1 MAFSPRQS
9 GGAWRGILTIN
20 ALIIYNMKIG
30 IIGTG
35 AIGSILAK
43 KLSGVGHQVKVTN
56 TRDMA
61 TLKEIAA
68 NLGAEAATL
77 EEVMKDVEAL
87 IFSIPFKAYK
97 DLPKNLLQGV
107 PQEVVIMDTSNYY
120 PLRDGELPGLEGK
133 TESEYISATLGRSV
147 TKVFNNILE
156 HTLQHKG
163 KATGED
169 GRIAISV
176 AGDNEEHKR
185 VAAELV
191 NQTGFDTV
199 DGGSLAESWRQEPGT
214 PAYCT
219 ELNAAELREALA
231 RAEKGKAPAARD
243 SIMAK
248 LNNFQVDPI
257 PPHEEI
263 VALNRLASAEGLRR

>member
-1 MAFSPRQS
+1 
-9 GGAWRGILTIN
+9 
-20 ALIIYNMKIG
+20 MKIG

-43 KLSGVGHQVKVTN
+43 KLSGTGHQVKVTN

-68 NLGAEAATL
+68 NLDAQAATI
-77 EEVMKDVEAL
+77 EDVVKDVEAI

-97 DLPKNLLQGV
+97 DLSENLLQGV
-107 PQEVVIMDTSNYY
+107 SQDVIIMDTSNYY
-120 PLRDGELPGLEGK
+120 PFRDGELAGLEGK
-133 TESEYISATLGRSV
+133 TESEYISEILGRPV
-147 TKVFNNILE
+147 VKVFNNIME
-156 HTLQHKG
+156 YTLQHKG
-163 KATGED
+163 KAAGKE

-176 AGDNEEHKR
+176 AGDNPSHKK

-199 DGGSLAESWRQEPGT
+199 DGGGLAESWRQEPGT

-219 ELNAAELREALA
+219 ELNTAELKQALA
-231 RAEKGKAPAARD
+231 AAVKGKAPAVRD
-243 SIMAK
+243 YVMDRLMNSK
-248 LNNFQVDPI
+248 PFPS
-257 PPHEEI
+257 HEEM
-263 VALNRLASAEGLRR
+263 VDTNRSAAAGNLK